1 MRLRPGATTVLRHV
15 GDEKGTAGEDA
26 NRNGLWKE
34 QHRNFDKKMDYGQT
48 HTHTRTVKM
57 SAKGGMYCVR

>member
-34 QHRNFDKKMDYGQT
+34 QHRNFDKKIKLWTDT
-48 HTHTRTVKM
+48 HTHGENEC
-57 SAKGGMYCVR
+57 KGGHVLCEMI